1 MKPKCIRTGTTLLHA
16 VIKELMNASRFS
28 ILCVL
33 EWLYRLASTVFGVF
47 SLLASTRGTETREQ
61 ALPWLSSR
69 GESST
74 DAENPNC
81 YSVKRALYA
90 QLL

>member
-1 MKPKCIRTGTTLLHA
+1 
-16 VIKELMNASRFS
+16 MNASCLS

-47 SLLASTRGTETREQ
+47 LLLASMRGTETREK

-74 DAENPNC
+74 DAESPNC
-81 YSVKRALYA
+81 CSVKRALYA